1 MEFRIYFFSR
11 PIGTY
16 QCVCVQCVEYFRSA
30 YMESTEQNVLVTHFH
45 DVLLALNKLTFS
57 HGEVQAKS
65 IGLALAK
72 LTALIRRTQE
82 RVMSIYDNFR
92 TQIKISYSL
101 FIEEIVC
108 GEKNL
113 EISANGREKLSE
125 TFYRLVKVFCDND
138 QKSSLFSQSIK
149 ITRITQKLK
158 YMHTHVCVYKDTH
171 MHK

>member
-1 MEFRIYFFSR
+1 
-11 PIGTY
+11 
-16 QCVCVQCVEYFRSA
+16 
-30 YMESTEQNVLVTHFH
+30 MESTEQNVLVTHFH

-101 FIEEIVC
+101 FIEEVVC
-108 GEKNL
+108 GEK
-113 EISANGREKLSE
+113 I
-125 TFYRLVKVFCDND
+125 
-138 QKSSLFSQSIK
+138 
-149 ITRITQKLK
+149 
-158 YMHTHVCVYKDTH
+158 
-171 MHK
+171 

>member
-1 MEFRIYFFSR
+1 M
-11 PIGTY
+11 
-16 QCVCVQCVEYFRSA
+16 
-30 YMESTEQNVLVTHFH
+30 
-45 DVLLALNKLTFS
+45 
-57 HGEVQAKS
+57 
-65 IGLALAK
+65 
-72 LTALIRRTQE
+72 RR
-82 RVMSIYDNFR
+82 
-92 TQIKISYSL
+92 
-101 FIEEIVC
+101 
-108 GEKNL
+108 KNL